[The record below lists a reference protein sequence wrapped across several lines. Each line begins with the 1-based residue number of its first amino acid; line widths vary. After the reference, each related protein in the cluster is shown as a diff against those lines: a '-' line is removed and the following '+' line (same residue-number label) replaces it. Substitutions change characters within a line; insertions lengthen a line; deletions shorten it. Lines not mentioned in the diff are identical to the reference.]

1 MNALRNRVQNILFY
15 VRTMS
20 LFVIIWYFVSR
31 WVENRLLV
39 PSPPEVAAAVWN
51 LLYYQHFLIDIL
63 VSLKRLLF
71 GYCLAAFIGIP
82 LGFLLGL
89 SRWMEVVIS
98 PVVEVLRPISPIA
111 WIPIAMFLFGVGD
124 GLAIYI
130 IFYGASFQF
139 LLNTLAGV
147 KSVPR
152 SLIEASL
159 TMGANRWMIIWNVI
173 LPGTLPLI
181 IVAARLAMASAWM
194 SIIAAELVGA
204 PNGLGFKIEWAHSMF
219 LSESVVAGMA
229 FIGMLGYLSDLCIRS
244 IGRRMLPWKKTAYGL
259 AL

>member
-1 MNALRNRVQNILFY
+1 MNLLREKAQSSLYYF
-15 VRTMS
+15 RTMT
-20 LFVIIWYFVSR
+20 LFVILWYLLSR
-31 WVENRLLV
+31 WIENRLLL
-39 PSPPEVAAAVWN
+39 PSPPEVAAALWDLFYN
-51 LLYYQHFLIDIL
+51 QHFLLDIFI
-63 VSLKRLLF
+63 SLKRLIL
-71 GYCLAAFIGIP
+71 GYLLAAAVGIP

-89 SRWMEVVIS
+89 SRQAESIVS

-139 LLNTLAGV
+139 LLNTIAGV
-147 KSVPR
+147 KSIDRRLFEV
-152 SLIEASL
+152 SL
-159 TMGANRWMIIWNVI
+159 TAGASRWLIIRDVI

-181 IVAARLAMASAWM
+181 IVAGRLAMASAWM

-219 LSESVVAGMA
+219 MSESIVAGMA
-229 FIGMLGYLSDLCIRS
+229 TIGILGYLSDLLIRWL
-244 IGRRMLPWKKTAYGL
+244 GRKALPWRKTSYGL
-259 AL
+259 G

>member
-1 MNALRNRVQNILFY
+1 MNVLKEKVQSSFY
-15 VRTMS
+15 YFRTMT
-20 LFVIIWYFVSR
+20 LFVILWYFASC
-31 WVENRLLV
+31 WIGNRLLL
-39 PSPPEVAAAVWN
+39 PSPPEVAGALWD
-51 LLYYQHFLIDIL
+51 LLYRQYFLLDIL
-63 VSLKRLLF
+63 ISLKRLIL
-71 GYCLAAFIGIP
+71 GYLVAAAVGIP

-89 SRWMEVVIS
+89 SRQAESIVS

-139 LLNTLAGV
+139 LLNTIAGV
-147 KSVPR
+147 KSIDRRLFEV
-152 SLIEASL
+152 SL
-159 TMGANRWMIIWNVI
+159 TVGASRWLIIRDVI

-181 IVAARLAMASAWM
+181 IVAGRLAMASAWM

-219 LSESVVAGMA
+219 MSESIVAGMA
-229 FIGMLGYLSDLCIRS
+229 TIGILGYLSDLLIRWF
-244 IGRRMLPWKKTAYGL
+244 GHQVLPWRKTSYGL
-259 AL
+259 G